1 MIDFNHTTLRIEQII
16 AKDQKRERIYN
27 KDIARA
33 LGLTPAY
40 FAVIKKRGK
49 IPYESIA
56 YFCKERKISIN
67 WIFFG
72 QELEDCCRNNFR
84 E

>member
-1 MIDFNHTTLRIEQII
+1 MIDFNDSILRIKQII
-16 AKDQKRERIYN
+16 AKDQKEEHIYN

-49 IPYESIA
+49 IPYEAIA
-56 YFCKERKISIN
+56 HFCKERKISIN

-72 QELEDCCRNNFR
+72 QELEDCYL